1 MLVMATEFII
11 TSGSTTNDGNAFIR
25 NDAVS
30 VAGVLVETE
39 VEEGIDTIV
48 KELFRFGV

>member
-30 VAGVLVETE
+30 VAGVLVETG